1 MNSEAAQE
9 RIISLSNDIHN
20 YNHLYYVE
28 NKSVISDYEFD
39 LLLKE
44 LQDLEKRF
52 PELQQVNS
60 PTQRVGGDISKKF
73 NTVTHQYPM
82 LSLGNTYAEDE
93 IVEWVNRIQ
102 KSISDPIE
110 FVCELKYDGVAIGI
124 RYEQGVLT
132 RALKR
137 RWSSWGRS
145 NSKC

>member
-44 LQDLEKRF
+44 LQDLEKSF
-52 PELQQVNS
+52 PEFQQVNS

-73 NTVTHQYPM
+73 NTVAHQYPM

-93 IVEWVNRIQ
+93 IVEWSGYPKIASIPLLPSVDAGIVAKEANRIQ
-102 KSISDPIE
+102 ANLIKFI
-110 FVCELKYDGVAIGI
+110 
-124 RYEQGVLT
+124 
-132 RALKR
+132 
-137 RWSSWGRS
+137 
-145 NSKC
+145 